1 MSKQKYP
8 STATHTADGEAKKG
22 RAHYSHDKA
31 DARKDKRRQEAEDRD
46 FEHSK
51 LTPTQKIAKA
61 KSRRG
66 ESKRE
71 IARLNKGLEWEKAQK
86 ITAAAKAKE
95 AHPAPLTEAQK
106 GAKAVKRAKDAATAA
121 K

>member
-1 MSKQKYP
+1 MATQT
-8 STATHTADGEAKKG
+8 STGEKSVRKG
-22 RAHYSHDKA
+22 REHYSHEKA
-31 DARKDKRRQEAEDRD
+31 DQRKDKRRREAEARD

-51 LTPTQKIAKA
+51 LTPNQKIAKA

-106 GAKAVKRAKDAATAA
+106 SVKAVKRAKDAATAA